1 MPRRGGALPVSDAA
15 ALGCADAFARGVPH
29 DRLDRLRSRTPVV
42 WQDAGA
48 AERPGAW
55 AVLRY
60 ADVHHALTRPQ
71 LFLPEDD
78 GVLHGP
84 RTDRPGL
91 EHTGFERTGLEH
103 TSLEHTGLEHSG
115 VEHPSGAG
123 RPPERGDPDAIPDDE
138 PSRAPIDMDPPMAAM
153 LDRIPS
159 GETVDFVRQ
168 VAHELPETL
177 RNTLAG
183 GLHALLRHPDQY
195 ARLRAERRDERLI
208 DSTVEEMLRWWTPV
222 LQVRRRVRRATRV
235 GGVPLLPGER
245 VALWLVSANHD
256 AEVFREPGRFVPERF
271 LAERSAQGG
280 RPHLCFGTGRRAC
293 LGARLARAHLRAFLV
308 ALLERP
314 ALAQTGGE
322 PVMSRSSARH
332 GFERLP
338 VRWNG

>member
-60 ADVHHALTRPQ
+60 ADVQHALTRPQ
-71 LFLPEDD
+71 LFPPEDD

-84 RTDRPGL
+84 RTEPPDGTERPGTAPL
-91 EHTGFERTGLEH
+91 GTERPGCM
-103 TSLEHTGLEHSG
+103 SG
-115 VEHPSGAG
+115 RGGRPAG
-123 RPPERGDPDAIPDDE
+123 RRDPDAIPDDE
-138 PSRAPIDMDPPMAAM
+138 PGRAPIDMDPPMAAM
-153 LDRIPS
+153 LDRIPP
-159 GETVDFVRQ
+159 GDAVDFVRQ
-168 VAHELPETL
+168 VARDLPETL

-195 ARLRAERRDERLI
+195 ARLRADRGDERLI
-208 DSTVEEMLRWWTPV
+208 DGAVEEMLRWWTPV
-222 LQVRRRVRRATRV
+222 LQVRRRVRRATEI

-256 AEVFREPGRFVPERF
+256 EDVFPDPGRFVPDRF
-271 LAERSAQGG
+271 MEGG

-314 ALAQTGGE
+314 SLAQPAGE

-338 VRWNG
+338 IRWNG

>member
-15 ALGCADAFARGVPH
+15 VLGCADAFARGVPH

-60 ADVHHALTRPQ
+60 ADVQHALMRPQ
-71 LFLPEDD
+71 LFPPEDD

-84 RTDRPGL
+84 RTEPPDG
-91 EHTGFERTGLEH
+91 TER
-103 TSLEHTGLEHSG
+103 SG
-115 VEHPSGAG
+115 GARERGGRTAG
-123 RPPERGDPDAIPDDE
+123 RRDPDAIPDDE
-138 PSRAPIDMDPPMAAM
+138 PGRAPIDMDPPMAAM
-153 LDRIPS
+153 LDRIPP
-159 GETVDFVRQ
+159 GDAVDFARQ
-168 VAHELPETL
+168 VAHDLPETL

-195 ARLRAERRDERLI
+195 ARLRADRGDERLI
-208 DSTVEEMLRWWTPV
+208 DSAVEEMLRWWTPV
-222 LQVRRRVRRATRV
+222 LQVRRRVRRATEV

-256 AEVFREPGRFVPERF
+256 EDVFPDPGRFVPDRF
-271 LAERSAQGG
+271 AEGG

-308 ALLERP
+308 ALLARP
-314 ALAQTGGE
+314 ALAQAAGE

-338 VRWNG
+338 IRWNG

>member
-60 ADVHHALTRPQ
+60 ADVQHALTRPQ
-71 LFLPEDD
+71 LFPPEDD

-84 RTDRPGL
+84 RTEPPDGTERPGTAPL
-91 EHTGFERTGLEH
+91 GTERPGCM
-103 TSLEHTGLEHSG
+103 SG
-115 VEHPSGAG
+115 RGGRPAG
-123 RPPERGDPDAIPDDE
+123 RRDPDAIPDDE
-138 PSRAPIDMDPPMAAM
+138 PGRAPIDMDPPMAAM
-153 LDRIPS
+153 LDRIPP
-159 GETVDFVRQ
+159 GDAVDFVRQ
-168 VAHELPETL
+168 VAHDLPETL

-195 ARLRAERRDERLI
+195 ARLRADRGDERLI
-208 DSTVEEMLRWWTPV
+208 DGAVEEMLRWWTPV
-222 LQVRRRVRRATRV
+222 LQVRRRVRRATEI

-256 AEVFREPGRFVPERF
+256 EDVFPDPGRFVPDRF
-271 LAERSAQGG
+271 MEGG

-314 ALAQTGGE
+314 SLAQPAGE

-338 VRWNG
+338 IRWNG

>member
-15 ALGCADAFARGVPH
+15 VLGCADAFARGVPH

-42 WQDAGA
+42 WQDADA

-60 ADVHHALTRPQ
+60 ADVQHALTRPQ
-71 LFLPEDD
+71 LFVPEDD

-84 RTDRPGL
+84 RTPEPYGAERPAA
-91 EHTGFERTGLEH
+91 
-103 TSLEHTGLEHSG
+103 
-115 VEHPSGAG
+115 GAG
-123 RPPERGDPDAIPDDE
+123 GRGGRRAGRGDPDAVPDDE
-138 PSRAPIDMDPPMAAM
+138 PVRAPIDMDPPMAAM
-153 LDRIPS
+153 LDRIPP
-159 GETVDFVRQ
+159 GEAVDFVRQ
-168 VAHELPETL
+168 VAHDLPETL

-195 ARLRAERRDERLI
+195 ARLRADRADERLV
-208 DSTVEEMLRWWTPV
+208 DSAVEEMLRWWTPV
-222 LQVRRRVRRATRV
+222 LQVRRRVRRATEV

-256 AEVFREPGRFVPERF
+256 EDVFREPGRFVPERF
-271 LAERSAQGG
+271 VPERTAQGG

-293 LGARLARAHLRAFLV
+293 LGARLARVHLRAFLV

-314 ALAQTGGE
+314 ALAQPAGE

-332 GFERLP
+332 GFEWLP
-338 VRWNG
+338 IRWTG

>member
-15 ALGCADAFARGVPH
+15 VLGCADAFARGVPH

-60 ADVHHALTRPQ
+60 ADVQHALTRPQ
-71 LFLPEDD
+71 LFPPEDD

-84 RTDRPGL
+84 RTEPPDGTGRPG
-91 EHTGFERTGLEH
+91 GM
-103 TSLEHTGLEHSG
+103 SG
-115 VEHPSGAG
+115 RGGRPAG
-123 RPPERGDPDAIPDDE
+123 RPDPDAIPDDE
-138 PSRAPIDMDPPMAAM
+138 PGRAPIDMDPPMAAM
-153 LDRIPS
+153 LDRIPP
-159 GETVDFVRQ
+159 GDAVDFVRQ
-168 VAHELPETL
+168 VAHDLPETL

-195 ARLRAERRDERLI
+195 ARLRADRGDERLI
-208 DSTVEEMLRWWTPV
+208 DSAVEEMLRWWTPV
-222 LQVRRRVRRATRV
+222 LQVRRRVRRATEV

-256 AEVFREPGRFVPERF
+256 EDVFPDPGRFVPDRF
-271 LAERSAQGG
+271 AEGG

-314 ALAQTGGE
+314 ALAQPAGE

-338 VRWNG
+338 IRWNG

>member
-15 ALGCADAFARGVPH
+15 VLGCADAFARGVPH

-42 WQDAGA
+42 WQDGDA

-60 ADVHHALTRPQ
+60 ADVEHALTRPQ
-71 LFLPEDD
+71 LFLPEGD

-84 RTDRPGL
+84 L
-91 EHTGFERTGLEH
+91 AHEEHDGSGRHSVLSGKQGGYGGTSAWTGTG
-103 TSLEHTGLEHSG
+103 
-115 VEHPSGAG
+115 
-123 RPPERGDPDAIPDDE
+123 RGDPDTMPDDE
-138 PSRAPIDMDPPMAAM
+138 PGRAPIDMDPPMAAM

-159 GETVDFVRQ
+159 DEAVDFVRQ
-168 VAHELPETL
+168 VARDLPETL

-183 GLHALLRHPDQY
+183 GLYALLRHPDRY
-195 ARLRAERRDERLI
+195 AALRAGRADERLI
-208 DSTVEEMLRWWTPV
+208 DSAVEEMLRWWTPV
-222 LQVRRRVRRATRV
+222 LQVRRQVRRATEV
-235 GGVPLLPGER
+235 AGVPLLAGER

-256 AEVFREPGRFVPERF
+256 AEVYREPGRFMPERF
-271 LAERSAQGG
+271 AHGA
-280 RPHLCFGTGRRAC
+280 RPHLCFGFGGRAC
-293 LGARLARAHLRAFLV
+293 LGARLARVHLRAFLV

-314 ALAQTGGE
+314 VLAQPAGE

-338 VRWNG
+338 IRWNG

>member
-60 ADVHHALTRPQ
+60 ADVQHALTRPQ
-71 LFLPEDD
+71 LFPPEDD

-84 RTDRPGL
+84 RTEPPDGTERPGTAPL
-91 EHTGFERTGLEH
+91 GTERPGCM
-103 TSLEHTGLEHSG
+103 SG
-115 VEHPSGAG
+115 RGGRPAG
-123 RPPERGDPDAIPDDE
+123 RLDPDAIPDDE
-138 PSRAPIDMDPPMAAM
+138 PGHAPIDMDPPMAAM
-153 LDRIPS
+153 LDRIPP
-159 GETVDFVRQ
+159 GDAVDFVRQ
-168 VAHELPETL
+168 VAHDLPETL

-195 ARLRAERRDERLI
+195 ARLRADRGDERLI
-208 DSTVEEMLRWWTPV
+208 DGAVEEMLRWWTPV
-222 LQVRRRVRRATRV
+222 LQVRRRVRRATEI

-256 AEVFREPGRFVPERF
+256 EDVFPDPGRFVPDRF
-271 LAERSAQGG
+271 MEGG

-314 ALAQTGGE
+314 SLAQPAGE

-338 VRWNG
+338 IRWNG